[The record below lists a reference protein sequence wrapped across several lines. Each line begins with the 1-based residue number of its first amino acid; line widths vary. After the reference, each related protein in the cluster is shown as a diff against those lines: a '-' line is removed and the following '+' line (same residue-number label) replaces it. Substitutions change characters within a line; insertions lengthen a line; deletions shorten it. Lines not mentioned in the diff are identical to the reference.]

1 MGLCSPHH
9 PAPSSGPPQHSAGS
23 PPESNE
29 RTRSLAPLCR
39 EDYGLSKGKE
49 WKCAHG
55 GFHLQL
61 FGGLPV
67 EGALLS
73 PLFLLLILQLLGYT
87 DVVLHKLVLLDIG
100 GVVLLNYRLEKG
112 NVSRLLAVYRPFL
125 IRRSA
130 LCGCAARAGRCTYS
144 PVPAGCAP
152 ALRPPAQRNTGT
164 LKQSTAAPQHQKQ
177 QPQCAEVSSSFIT
190 SAPAANNQHCVRRP
204 AQSDTQTR
212 TGTA

>member
-1 MGLCSPHH
+1 MGSCSPHH
-9 PAPSSGPPQHSAGS
+9 PAPSSGPPQHSAAS

-29 RTRSLAPLCR
+29 HTRSLAPLCR

-49 WKCAHG
+49 WKRTRG
-55 GFHLQL
+55 GLHLQL

-112 NVSRLLAVYRPFL
+112 KVSRLLVVYRPFL
-125 IRRSA
+125 IERSA
-130 LCGCAARAGRCTYS
+130 YS
-144 PVPAGCAP
+144 V
-152 ALRPPAQRNTGT
+152 LTLLFLQVVRQRSVLQHSET
-164 LKQSTAAPQHQKQ
+164 LAH
-177 QPQCAEVSSSFIT
+177 
-190 SAPAANNQHCVRRP
+190 
-204 AQSDTQTR
+204 
-212 TGTA
+212 